1 MGKQSGL
8 WTNGARK
15 YFFALLTSKV
25 LYFPFASSV
34 QGGLLPA
41 RTYDLLHLGL
51 YNAMLTT
58 PLIDTT

>member
-8 WTNGARK
+8 FKFGALK
-15 YFFALLTSKV
+15 YFFALLTSKA

-41 RTYDLLHLGL
+41 RTYEMFHLGL
-51 YNAMLTT
+51 HDDMLTA